1 MEKYLYSNWFIL
13 VIFFNFFFY
22 YKFLYSIDKLLLIK
36 NMEKLKIFEKFEKL
50 FLLIFYVIR
59 VFGI

>member
-36 NMEKLKIFEKFEKL
+36 NVGKVENF
-50 FLLIFYVIR
+50 
-59 VFGI
+59 